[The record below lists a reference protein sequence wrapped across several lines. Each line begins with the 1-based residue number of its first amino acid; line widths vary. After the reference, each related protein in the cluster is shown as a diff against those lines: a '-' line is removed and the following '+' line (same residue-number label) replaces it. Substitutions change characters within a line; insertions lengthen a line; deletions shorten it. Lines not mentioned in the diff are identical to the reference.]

1 LAVTIVRLSSLKQGD
16 ADEGQAELDN
26 HADTTVLGSNTA
38 LIIHDFERPV
48 RVHGYDSTV
57 AQRDD
62 CKTVSGVV
70 AYDHPDGTVYYLVF
84 HQAILIPQMTVSLI
98 SSMQLRDN
106 DIMVNDEP
114 KHMVLNPTNDHHCIM
129 VNEAAGRSTTLCI
142 PLLLHGITSYFPT
155 RKPTREEYEQSD
167 LDVRIDMTYESPEWD
182 PSDERY
188 AKAEASM
195 INNDGSLRN
204 EGSNR
209 DREVNMTMI
218 SAITSCHERQ
228 CNSEFALAMKNNV
241 RISLVKSVN
250 SRKGLLAIGPTLLAK
265 RWKIKLDA
273 AKRTLRATTHS
284 IVRTTL
290 HPTLSRRFRTND
302 RQLRYRRI
310 PHEVYTDTMKASTV
324 SWFRQNKYA
333 QVFCTRFGWTRVYP
347 MRSKAEAHEGL
358 TMMFQR
364 DGVPLSIIMDGSKEQ
379 TMGEFLLE
387 GACGRMPYQADGTIF
402 SMAKRSRERYTR
414 TEARGRAKDDR
425 VKVPTTVV
433 GSLY

>member
-1 LAVTIVRLSSLKQGD
+1 VTVVRLSSLKQGD
-16 ADEGQAELDN
+16 VDEGRAELDN

-48 RVHGYDSTV
+48 RVHGYDATV
-57 AQRDD
+57 AQQDA

-106 DIMVNDEP
+106 DVVVNDEP
-114 KHMVLNPTNDHHCIM
+114 KHMVLNPMNDHHCIT
-129 VNEAAGRSTTLCI
+129 VNEAAGRSTTLRI
-142 PLLLHGITSYFPT
+142 PLLLHGVTSYFLT
-155 RKPTREEYEQSD
+155 RKPTREEFEQSD
-167 LDVRIDMTYESPEWD
+167 LDVRIDMTYKSLEWD

-195 INNDGSLRN
+195 INNDGSLIQER
-204 EGSNR
+204 SNR

-228 CNSEFALAMKNNV
+228 CSEFALAMKNNV

-250 SRKGLLAIGPTLLAK
+250 SRKGLLAIGPTILAK
-265 RWKIKLDA
+265 RWKIGLDA

-310 PHEVYTDTMKASTV
+310 PHEVYTDTMKANTV

-358 TMMFQR
+358 TMAAVELTF
-364 DGVPLSIIMDGSKEQ
+364 LSAAL
-379 TMGEFLLE
+379 FV
-387 GACGRMPYQADGTIF
+387 YQA
-402 SMAKRSRERYTR
+402 R
-414 TEARGRAKDDR
+414 RAFR
-425 VKVPTTVV
+425 NVSATV
-433 GSLY
+433 SFK